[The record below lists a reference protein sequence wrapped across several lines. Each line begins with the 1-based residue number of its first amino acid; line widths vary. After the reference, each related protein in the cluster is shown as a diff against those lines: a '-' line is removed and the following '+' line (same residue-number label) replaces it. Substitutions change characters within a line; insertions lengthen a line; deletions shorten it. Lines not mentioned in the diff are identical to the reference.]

1 MTIICLRCVEVE
13 FYDGWGLV
21 VLQFT
26 STDPTIG
33 AGGTVSFTITDA
45 SVFEIGKCYDLNLE
59 EVPE

>member
-1 MTIICLRCVEVE
+1 VEVE